1 MKLSHFNENYILT
14 YLLGPAFEA
23 KTLQSW
29 CKNDVNSRI
38 SQTNMIDFTLL
49 TLVDAFTLHMLLD
62 LHIVIILHSV
72 LYILILYI
80 YIYIYIFLFVHGPT
94 QCLLKCDSEVLSV
107 TVFIFS

>member
-80 YIYIYIFLFVHGPT
+80 YIYIYISLCTIRT
-94 QCLLKCDSEVLSV
+94 QYVKCFMYIALY
-107 TVFIFS
+107 ILCIL